1 MISHYLIFNRNCA
14 QALQVYCKA
23 FNTQI
28 TEIRKYG
35 DIQDPGFKVEEKDKD
50 LVLHARF
57 KLGDTEIMCAD
68 SDERYEP
75 GTNMYITVTTKDAD
89 LVKSAWNILKADGE
103 IYIDLTPSFFAEL
116 HGSLRDK
123 FGINWMFTVME

>member
-28 TEIRKYG
+28 TEMRKYG

-50 LVLHARF
+50 LVLDARF
-57 KLGDTEIMCAD
+57 KLGDTEKTI
-68 SDERYEP
+68 
-75 GTNMYITVTTKDAD
+75 
-89 LVKSAWNILKADGE
+89 
-103 IYIDLTPSFFAEL
+103 ID
-116 HGSLRDK
+116 
-123 FGINWMFTVME
+123 N